1 MCLNN
6 NYPSNAVISYC
17 LNALKGPSNPTPY
30 MTCVGLSNPPKKRKV
45 ACIPGTQ
52 MTLVLVGKGL
62 LFGGLKP
69 KNWYLPAK
77 TQQKKNENWRWVF
90 RKIRVPQNG
99 WFIMENPIKMD
110 DLEGKPTIFG
120 NIQMFLWNSSHSVH
134 LSMAPPI
141 AERTLESSLDEKLNE
156 WKLGG
161 DASSGCGE
169 GKVAMDGST
178 TVDGW
183 NPAPPRMMII
193 PLFIGFHTSQV
204 VQDFFHQQ

>member
-77 TQQKKNENWRWVF
+77 TQQKKK
-90 RKIRVPQNG
+90 RK
-99 WFIMENPIKMD
+99 
-110 DLEGKPTIFG
+110 LEMGVSKNKGTAKWMVYNGKPY
-120 NIQMFLWNSSHSVH
+120 
-134 LSMAPPI
+134 
-141 AERTLESSLDEKLNE
+141 
-156 WKLGG
+156 
-161 DASSGCGE
+161 
-169 GKVAMDGST
+169 
-178 TVDGW
+178 
-183 NPAPPRMMII
+183 
-193 PLFIGFHTSQV
+193 
-204 VQDFFHQQ
+204 